1 MFQTHYGHHALLRD
15 SQVSRD
21 EKTLLEEDL
30 KQLKEIPFL
39 PLRMPSDKH
48 RKNHWTW
55 PFIVDLPI
63 ENGDFP

>member
-1 MFQTHYGHHALLRD
+1 MFQTHYGHQALLRD

-48 RKNHWTW
+48 RKNH
-55 PFIVDLPI
+55 
-63 ENGDFP
+63 